1 MTSSQEP
8 AKNAIGVSANGFV
21 GVLTRTGTRTSRGGL
36 ARVRMR
42 SRRRRFPRTRR
53 LPRRVEARCV
63 APLGTKGT
71 TARRL
76 IGGPGERPQS
86 REESSQPRFLLGVF
100 HMRHEPREERHVAR
114 TVPRHLIGDVRI
126 TRLRVAGL
134 RDDGSGEPRGV
145 VAHELRER
153 TRGLEWAGRLSK
165 GTTRILPRHDALDW
179 PRPAPRTS
187 GSG

>member
-21 GVLTRTGTRTSRGGL
+21 GVLTRTVTRTSRGGL
-36 ARVRMR
+36 TRVRMR

-63 APLGTKGT
+63 APLATKET

-86 REESSQPRFLLGVF
+86 REESSEPGFLLGVSTCDTNPGRNATSP
-100 HMRHEPREERHVAR
+100 HR
-114 TVPRHLIGDVRI
+114 PRHLIGDVRI